1 MTAHDDGDGPAP
13 ALTVRLAATVRAS
26 RRALAVALLLLL
38 AGCPGGADAAP
49 APQSSIVVDAASGD
63 VLSSSDPTALWR
75 PASLTKLMTLYV
87 TFEELAAGRLKLSD
101 MLAVSAYA
109 AAMPPT
115 ELGLGKGEKITVET
129 AILGTITRSAN
140 DAAVVLAERIGGDET
155 SFAGRMTA
163 TARRLGMTGSN
174 FHNASGL
181 PDPEQT
187 TTARDMALLARALI
201 RDFPQYYHFFS
212 ARSMSYLG
220 GSLPS
225 INAIL
230 YLYPGADGLKTGFT
244 CSSGYNLVASAVHE
258 GTRIIGVLLGGLSND
273 QRFGGMRILLDRGF
287 ATEGKP
293 AADPTVIDRM
303 TDTGNAPP
311 PQQLSAADCAPGWSL
326 EPDGQVA
333 GRLPGWGILFGGFP
347 KAAATQTLLQQSVKL
362 VPSKLK
368 AGRPAVVA
376 RQYKGFKAY
385 RAVVVGLTGAQA
397 AAICHHFGGVGRYCR
412 ALSPAEL
419 NNPKALWR

>member
-1 MTAHDDGDGPAP
+1 MPMPCRRCRFTIRFSRRAASMRSRCRSTASPAACWAVVVARRRARPGLAARRSTSRASSTAHDDRDAVAY
-13 ALTVRLAATVRAS
+13 ALTIPSGPRMRARLRLLAVTLLSLAAAWP
-26 RRALAVALLLLL
+26 
-38 AGCPGGADAAP
+38 AGAAP
-49 APQSSIVVDAASGD
+49 APQSSIVVDAVTGA

-75 PASLTKLMTLYV
+75 PASLTKLMTLYI

-101 MLAVSAYA
+101 MLTVSSYA

-115 ELGLGKGEKITVET
+115 ELGLIKGEKVSVET

-155 SFAGRMTA
+155 SFASRMTA

-244 CSSGYNLVASAVHE
+244 CSSGY
-258 GTRIIGVLLGGLSND
+258 
-273 QRFGGMRILLDRGF
+273 
-287 ATEGKP
+287 
-293 AADPTVIDRM
+293 
-303 TDTGNAPP
+303 
-311 PQQLSAADCAPGWSL
+311 
-326 EPDGQVA
+326 
-333 GRLPGWGILFGGFP
+333 
-347 KAAATQTLLQQSVKL
+347 
-362 VPSKLK
+362 
-368 AGRPAVVA
+368 
-376 RQYKGFKAY
+376 
-385 RAVVVGLTGAQA
+385 
-397 AAICHHFGGVGRYCR
+397 
-412 ALSPAEL
+412 
-419 NNPKALWR
+419 

>member
-1 MTAHDDGDGPAP
+1 MMRVPQRLIAVFV
-13 ALTVRLAATVRAS
+13 LSLAAYW
-26 RRALAVALLLLL
+26 
-38 AGCPGGADAAP
+38 PGGARAAP
-49 APQSSIVVDAASGD
+49 APQSSIVVDAATGA
-63 VLSSSDPTALWR
+63 VLSSSDPTMLWR
-75 PASLTKLMTLYV
+75 PASLTKLMTLYI

-101 MLAVSAYA
+101 MLTVSSYA

-115 ELGLGKGEKITVET
+115 ELGLSKGEKVSVET
-129 AILGTITRSAN
+129 VILGTITRSAN

-155 SFAGRMTA
+155 SFASRMTA

-258 GTRIIGVLLGGLSND
+258 GTRVIGVLLGGLSND
-273 QRFGGMRILLDRGF
+273 QRFGGMRVLLDRGF
-287 ATEGKP
+287 SAEGKP
-293 AADPTVIDRM
+293 AADPTVIDKM
-303 TDTGNAPP
+303 TDMSKAPP
-311 PQQLSAADCAPGWSL
+311 PQQLSAEACAPGWSL

-362 VPSKLK
+362 MPGKLK
-368 AGRPAVVA
+368 AGKPAVVA

-385 RAVVVGLTGAQA
+385 RAVVVGLTSAQA

>member
-1 MTAHDDGDGPAP
+1 MMRACRRVLVIAALPLIAAGPG
-13 ALTVRLAATVRAS
+13 AAR
-26 RRALAVALLLLL
+26 AVA
-38 AGCPGGADAAP
+38 
-49 APQSSIVVDAASGD
+49 APQSSIVVDAATGT

-87 TFEELAAGRLKLSD
+87 TFEELAAGRLKLTD
-101 MLAVSAYA
+101 LLTVSPYA
-109 AAMPPT
+109 AAMPPS
-115 ELGLGKGEKITVET
+115 ELGLSKGEKISVET
-129 AILGTITRSAN
+129 AILGTITRAAN
-140 DAAVVLAERIGGDET
+140 DAAVALAERIGGDET
-155 SFAGRMTA
+155 GFAGRMTA

-201 RDFPQYYHFFS
+201 RDFPQYYRFFS

-220 GSLPS
+220 ASLAS

-244 CSSGYNLVASAVHE
+244 CSSGYNLVASAVHD

-273 QRFGGMRILLDRGF
+273 QRFGGMRVLLDRGF
-287 ATEGKP
+287 AAEGKP
-293 AADPTVIDRM
+293 AADPTILDKM
-303 TDTGNAPP
+303 TAIGNAPP
-311 PQQLSAADCAPGWSL
+311 PQQLSAEACAPGWSL

-347 KAAATQTLLQQSVKL
+347 KAAPTQALLQQSVKL
-362 VPSKLK
+362 VPGKLK
-368 AGRPAVVA
+368 AGKPAVVA

-385 RAVVVGLTGAQA
+385 RAVLVGLTSGQA
-397 AAICHHFGGVGRYCR
+397 AAICRHLGGAGRYCR